1 MASFTLG
8 ECLLI
13 LQKNLPRTPPKS
25 LKDQENVKL
34 RDSFRAWKAIPR
46 FFKEIYSSSKSLF
59 LVNILARLVKAFA
72 PVVLLWIGKLIIDEI
87 VLQLSKDEKSFTL
100 LWQYV
105 AIEFAVAIFSDVL
118 GRIVNLSDGLMGD
131 LYSNTSSEKIIRKTN
146 ELSLEQLENP
156 EFYDKLERA
165 RTQTSSRVGL
175 MSNTLS
181 QAENVISIISLISA
195 LIYFEPY
202 LIILLVLSI
211 IPAFLNEIKFSSDRY
226 SLARSWTS
234 ERRELDY
241 LRYIG
246 ANSQTAKEI
255 KLFGLTDFI
264 AKRFRTLSDS
274 YYQLNRTLA
283 IRQSFIGG
291 LLNILGILSYYGAYV
306 LIIYRT
312 LNGFIS
318 IGELTFLSGSFN
330 RLQSNLQA
338 FFSRFTRISESA
350 LYLQDYFDF
359 IDLKAAETS
368 KEYITM
374 PEKIE
379 TGFEFQNVHFSY
391 PDSEVEILKGISF
404 SLKMGEK
411 MAFVGQNGAGKTTLI
426 KLILR
431 FYRPTKGVILL
442 DGVDIDS
449 FDKVEYRK
457 RFGVIFQDFFRYEF
471 TLRENIAVGNIN
483 ALENASKIEDAA
495 FKSLANQVVEEM
507 KNGLDQQLG
516 RRFKKGQELSG
527 GQWQKVAL
535 ARAYMKDADI
545 LILDE
550 PTAAL
555 DARAEYEVFERF
567 IGLTKGKTSI
577 IISHRFST
585 VRMADRILVLDE
597 GKILELGTH
606 EELLEN
612 EQLYAELFKLQA
624 AGYQ

>member
-1 MASFTLG
+1 MFYNFP
-8 ECLLI
+8 
-13 LQKNLPRTPPKS
+13 Q
-25 LKDQENVKL
+25 
-34 RDSFRAWKAIPR
+34 
-46 FFKEIYSSSKSLF
+46 
-59 LVNILARLVKAFA
+59 
-72 PVVLLWIGKLIIDEI
+72 
-87 VLQLSKDEKSFTL
+87 DEKSFTL

-105 AIEFAVAIFSDVL
+105 AIEFAVAIVSDVL

-175 MSNTLS
+175 MSNSLS
-181 QAENVISIISLISA
+181 QAESVISVISLISA

-202 LIILLVLSI
+202 LIILLVLSV

-274 YYQLNRTLA
+274 YYKLNRKLA
-283 IRQSFIGG
+283 IRQSLLGG
-291 LLNILGILSYYGAYV
+291 LFNLLGIVSYYGAYV

-359 IDLKAAETS
+359 IDLKAEETT
-368 KEYITM
+368 KEYVPM
-374 PEKIE
+374 PQNIE
-379 TGFEFQNVHFSY
+379 NGFEFQNVHFSY
-391 PDSEVEILKGISF
+391 PESDIEILKGISF
-404 SLKMGEK
+404 SLKVGEK

-431 FYRPTKGVILL
+431 FYRPTKGIILL
-442 DGVDIDS
+442 DGINIDS
-449 FDKVEYRK
+449 FDKVEYRR

-471 TLRENIAVGNIN
+471 TLRENIAVGNIE
-483 ALENASKIEDAA
+483 ALENVTKNRRCR
-495 FKSLANQVVEEM
+495 FQKSCEP
-507 KNGLDQQLG
+507 
-516 RRFKKGQELSG
+516 SG
-527 GQWQKVAL
+527 SG
-535 ARAYMKDADI
+535 
-545 LILDE
+545 
-550 PTAAL
+550 
-555 DARAEYEVFERF
+555 
-567 IGLTKGKTSI
+567 
-577 IISHRFST
+577 
-585 VRMADRILVLDE
+585 
-597 GKILELGTH
+597 
-606 EELLEN
+606 N
-612 EQLYAELFKLQA
+612 EKWS
-624 AGYQ
+624 

>member
-1 MASFTLG
+1 M
-8 ECLLI
+8 
-13 LQKNLPRTPPKS
+13 PRTPPKS
-25 LKDQENVKL
+25 LKDQDSVKL

-59 LVNILARLVKAFA
+59 LVNIFARLVKAFA

-105 AIEFAVAIFSDVL
+105 AIEFVVAIVSDVL

-175 MSNTLS
+175 MSNSLS
-181 QAENVISIISLISA
+181 QAESVISVISLISA

-202 LIILLVLSI
+202 LIILLVLSV

-274 YYQLNRTLA
+274 YYKLNRKLA
-283 IRQSFIGG
+283 IRQSLLGG
-291 LLNILGILSYYGAYV
+291 LFNLLGIVSYYGAYV

-359 IDLKAAETS
+359 IDLKAEETT
-368 KEYITM
+368 KEFVPM
-374 PEKIE
+374 PQNIE
-379 TGFEFQNVHFSY
+379 NGFEFQNVHFSY
-391 PDSEVEILKGISF
+391 PESDIEILKGISF
-404 SLKMGEK
+404 SLKVGEK

-426 KLILR
+426 KLILQ

-442 DGVDIDS
+442 DGINIDS
-449 FDKVEYRK
+449 FDKVEYRR

-471 TLRENIAVGNIN
+471 TLRENIAVGNIE
-483 ALENASKIEDAA
+483 ALENAPKIEDAA
-495 FKSLANQVVEEM
+495 FKSLANQVVQEM
-507 KNGLDQQLG
+507 KNGLEQQLG

-597 GKILELGTH
+597 GQVLELGTH
-606 EELLEN
+606 EELMEN
-612 EQLYAELFKLQA
+612 EKLYAELFKLQA